1 MSVQGPVVGAGG
13 PGGTLGGMPM
23 LANAT
28 RGMGAPM
35 AANPRFGFRPA
46 VVQRPRYTPDKG

>member
-1 MSVQGPVVGAGG
+1 
-13 PGGTLGGMPM
+13 M
-23 LANAT
+23 LANPT

-46 VVQRPRYTPDKG
+46 VVQHPVYAG